1 MDNREKEEKY
11 EINQIEKDSNDVYS
25 FGKNSEK
32 NKNEKKDIL
41 NIDLN
46 KLENKLN
53 LIKYQSRKENEN
65 FINKLGEYD
74 LILSEKEYEIRR
86 IKQENELLQITKKNI
101 INEINYKKRLNIL
114 FNTKSLLLDS
124 LIKAFQN
131 KIKLNENLNINLK
144 MKIDELNDNNIFKK
158 NLNNSNYNEL
168 KIKLNNELKE
178 KNKLIDELTKNN
190 LNLKCNLFQ
199 HKFCEIKKNNA
210 QRKIILLKEEYN
222 RLKDL
227 YPFKKIEKLFRYKSN
242 LNFSTI
248 SLGKKNIER
257 IFDNINKAN
266 TKKQQNKLS
275 KNKSVDN
282 LFRNNE
288 KKILSYLIPEEKI
301 IKFQRKFNNISNEKS
316 LIEYKFKK
324 QKNNLIEKNQINK
337 NKYIKNENDIHK
349 QELKK
354 NNLNQKIS
362 DTKIQIIIIKRN
374 IKNTKEKFKK
384 IDLLYKEIN
393 NENLKLKIQIKNF
406 KDLIKIGKLRPK
418 QKGLTLYNSNNI
430 LLNK

>member
-1 MDNREKEEKY
+1 M
-11 EINQIEKDSNDVYS
+11 
-25 FGKNSEK
+25 
-32 NKNEKKDIL
+32 
-41 NIDLN
+41 
-46 KLENKLN
+46 
-53 LIKYQSRKENEN
+53 
-65 FINKLGEYD
+65 
-74 LILSEKEYEIRR
+74 
-86 IKQENELLQITKKNI
+86 
-101 INEINYKKRLNIL
+101 
-114 FNTKSLLLDS
+114 
-124 LIKAFQN
+124 
-131 KIKLNENLNINLK
+131 
-144 MKIDELNDNNIFKK
+144 
-158 NLNNSNYNEL
+158 
-168 KIKLNNELKE
+168 
-178 KNKLIDELTKNN
+178 
-190 LNLKCNLFQ
+190 
-199 HKFCEIKKNNA
+199 
-210 QRKIILLKEEYN
+210 KEEYN

-362 DTKIQIIIIKRN
+362 DSKIQIIIIKRN